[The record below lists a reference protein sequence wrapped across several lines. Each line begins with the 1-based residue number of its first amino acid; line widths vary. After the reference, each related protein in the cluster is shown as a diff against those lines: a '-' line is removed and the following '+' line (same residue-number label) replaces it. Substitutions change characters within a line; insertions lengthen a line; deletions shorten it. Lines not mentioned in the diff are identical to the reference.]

1 MAVLREDL
9 TLARVAALVSLLLLA
24 TLALWFRYVGRGDL
38 GEPEEP
44 GLVTP
49 NASRR
54 KATLP

>member
-24 TLALWFRYVGRGDL
+24 ILALWFRYVGRGDL
-38 GEPEEP
+38 GEPEDP
-44 GLVTP
+44 GVVTP

-54 KATLP
+54 